1 MGKPVRRSGDA
12 VLAQVV
18 RCRRLLGEAERH
30 LRLAQAAARAMDPS
44 SDTRNSKTSAG
55 RRAA

>member
-1 MGKPVRRSGDA
+1 MSKPARRPGDA

-18 RCRRLLGEAERH
+18 HCRRLLGEAERH
-30 LRLAQAAARAMDPS
+30 LRLAQAAARAMDHS
-44 SDTRNSKTSAG
+44 NDTRNSKTSPG